1 MKIPSFAL
9 AAAIALLPL
18 LSSLPVQ
25 AHHSFGGTYDV
36 SKQITIKGKM
46 VQVTLRAPH
55 SFLYVE
61 VEATDGSTKQ
71 WVIEG
76 ATAAQFARQG
86 VDKDAFKIGDPVEVV
101 ANPSRSPNSTHAR
114 LIKITRTTDGKSWG
128 SKTGETFD

>member
-1 MKIPSFAL
+1 MTRPSFAL
-9 AAAIALLPL
+9 VVAAAL
-18 LSSLPVQ
+18 LSSVPIH

-36 SKQITIKGKM
+36 SRLITIKGKM

-61 VEATDGSTKQ
+61 VEDTDGSTRQ

-86 VDKDAFKIGDPVEVV
+86 IEKDAFKIGDPVEVV
-101 ANPSRSPNSTHAR
+101 ANPSRSPNSTLA
-114 LIKITRTTDGKSWG
+114 
-128 SKTGETFD
+128 

>member
-1 MKIPSFAL
+1 MKS
-9 AAAIALLPL
+9 
-18 LSSLPVQ
+18 SSLTIAVMVILLAGVPLR

-36 SKQITIKGKM
+36 SRTIMVKGTM

-61 VEATDGSTKQ
+61 VAEADGSTKQ

-86 VDKDAFKIGDPVEVV
+86 IDKDAFKIGDPVEVV
-101 ANPSRSPNSTHAR
+101 VNPSRSPNSTHGR

-128 SKTGETFD
+128 SKADETVN

>member
-1 MKIPSFAL
+1 MKRRSFAL
-9 AAAIALLPL
+9 VAAVAL
-18 LSSLPVQ
+18 LSSVPIH

-36 SKQITIKGKM
+36 SRVITIKGKM

-55 SFLYVE
+55 SFLYVG
-61 VEATDGSTKQ
+61 VEDTDGSTKQ

-86 VDKDAFKIGDPVEVV
+86 LDKDAFKIGDPVEVV

-128 SKTGETFD
+128 SKTGETVV

>member
-1 MKIPSFAL
+1 MKRAPVAL
-9 AAAIALLPL
+9 VVAALV
-18 LSSLPVQ
+18 LSSVPIH

-36 SKQITIKGKM
+36 SKVITIKGKM

-61 VEATDGSTKQ
+61 TGDADGSTKQ

-86 VDKDAFKIGDPVEVV
+86 IDSDAFKIGDPVEVV

-128 SKTGETFD
+128 SRTGETVN

>member
-1 MKIPSFAL
+1 MKRRSFAL
-9 AAAIALLPL
+9 VAAVAL
-18 LSSLPVQ
+18 LSSVPIH

-36 SKQITIKGKM
+36 SRLITIKGKM

-61 VEATDGSTKQ
+61 VEDADGATKQ

-86 VDKDAFKIGDPVEVV
+86 IDKDAFKIGDPVEVV

-128 SKTGETFD
+128 SKTGEAVD

>member
-1 MKIPSFAL
+1 MKVSYL
-9 AAAIALLPL
+9 AVVLMLSGGPL
-18 LSSLPVQ
+18 S

-36 SKQITIKGKM
+36 SKTITVTGKM

-61 VEATDGSTKQ
+61 VADADGTTKQ

-86 VDKDAFKIGDPVEVV
+86 FDHDAFKVGDPVEVV
-101 ANPSRSPNSTHAR
+101 CNPSRSPNSTHGR
-114 LIKITRTTDGKSWG
+114 LIKITRTTDGKTWG
-128 SKTGETFD
+128 SKVGETVN

>member
-18 LSSLPVQ
+18 LSNLPVQ

-61 VEATDGSTKQ
+61 VEDPDGSAKQ
-71 WVIEG
+71 WVLEG

-114 LIKITRTTDGKSWG
+114 LIKITRTTDGKSLG
-128 SKTGETFD
+128 SKTGETVD

>member
-1 MKIPSFAL
+1 MRSRFAL
-9 AAAIALLPL
+9 AIAAAM

-61 VEATDGSTKQ
+61 VEDADGSTKQ

-101 ANPSRSPNSTHAR
+101 GNPSRSPNSTHAR

-128 SKTGETFD
+128 SRTGENVN

>member
-1 MKIPSFAL
+1 MRRRSFAL
-9 AAAIALLPL
+9 VAAVAL
-18 LSSLPVQ
+18 LSSVPIH

-36 SKQITIKGKM
+36 AKQITIKGKM

-61 VEATDGSTKQ
+61 VEDAGGSTKQ

-86 VDKDAFKIGDPVEVV
+86 IDKDAFKIGDPVEVV

-128 SKTGETFD
+128 SKTGESVD

>member
-1 MKIPSFAL
+1 MKSLFVII
-9 AAAIALLPL
+9 AAAVITLGAVPL
-18 LSSLPVQ
+18 D

-36 SKQITIKGKM
+36 SKTMTIKGKM

-61 VEATDGSTKQ
+61 VADPDGTTKQ

-86 VDKDAFKIGDPVEVV
+86 IDKDAFKIGDPVEVV
-101 ANPSRSPNSTHAR
+101 VNPSRSPNSTHGR
-114 LIKITRTTDGKSWG
+114 LIQITRTTDGKSWG
-128 SKTGETFD
+128 SKAGETVN

>member
-1 MKIPSFAL
+1 MKRPPFAL
-9 AAAIALLPL
+9 VVAAAL
-18 LSSLPVQ
+18 LSSVTIH

-36 SKQITIKGKM
+36 SRVITIKGTM

-61 VEATDGSTKQ
+61 IEDTDGSTKQ
-71 WVIEG
+71 WIVEG

-86 VDKDAFKIGDPVEVV
+86 IDKDAFKIGDPVEVV

-128 SKTGETFD
+128 GRTGETVN

>member
-1 MKIPSFAL
+1 MKRASFAL
-9 AAAIALLPL
+9 VVAAAL
-18 LSSLPVQ
+18 LSSVPIH

-36 SKQITIKGKM
+36 SKTITIKGKM

-61 VEATDGSTKQ
+61 VEDADGSTKQ

-86 VDKDAFKIGDPVEVV
+86 IDKDAFKIGDPVEVV
-101 ANPSRSPNSTHAR
+101 GNKSVDEHISLDGRIQRAHDVPLFSST
-114 LIKITRTTDGKSWG
+114 
-128 SKTGETFD
+128 

>member
-1 MKIPSFAL
+1 MKVPCFAL
-9 AAAIALLPL
+9 ACGLTFILGAPL
-18 LSSLPVQ
+18 S

-36 SKQITIKGKM
+36 SRTITITGKM

-61 VEATDGSTKQ
+61 VQDADGMTRQ

-86 VDKDAFKIGDPVEVV
+86 IDKDAFKIGDPVEVV
-101 ANPSRSPNSTHAR
+101 GNPSRSPNSTHAR

-128 SKTGETFD
+128 SKTGETVN

>member
-1 MKIPSFAL
+1 MRRAFFAL
-9 AAAIALLPL
+9 AVAAVI

-36 SKQITIKGKM
+36 GREITIKGKI
-46 VQVTLRAPH
+46 VQVLLRSPH
-55 SFLYVE
+55 SFLH
-61 VEATDGSTKQ
+61 VEAEDANGSVLR

-76 ATAAQFARQG
+76 AGATQFAQQG

-101 ANPSRSPNSTHAR
+101 GNPSRSPNSTRAR

-128 SKTGETFD
+128 TRTGETVG

>member
-1 MKIPSFAL
+1 MKAPSFAP
-9 AAAIALLPL
+9 AVFALVAM
-18 LSSLPVQ
+18 LSGIPVA

-36 SKQITIKGKM
+36 SRLVTIKGKM

-61 VEATDGSTKQ
+61 VEDADGSTKQ

-86 VDKDAFKIGDPVEVV
+86 IDKDAFKIGDPVEVV

-128 SKTGETFD
+128 SKTDEKVD

>member
-9 AAAIALLPL
+9 AAAIAM

-36 SKQITIKGKM
+36 SRQITIKGKM

-61 VEATDGSTKQ
+61 VEDTSGSTKQ

-86 VDKDAFKIGDPVEVV
+86 MDKDAFKVGDPVEVV

-128 SKTGETFD
+128 SKTGETVD

>member
-1 MKIPSFAL
+1 MRRRFFAL
-9 AAAIALLPL
+9 AVLVSAL
-18 LSSLPVQ
+18 SGLPVY

-36 SKQITIKGKM
+36 SRQITIKGKM

-61 VEATDGSTKQ
+61 VADTDGSTKQ

-86 VDKDAFKIGDPVEVV
+86 IDKDAFKIGDPVEVV

-128 SKTGETFD
+128 SKTGETVD

>member
-1 MKIPSFAL
+1 MKRAPVAL
-9 AAAIALLPL
+9 VVAAVL
-18 LSSLPVQ
+18 LSSVPIH

-36 SKQITIKGKM
+36 SKLITIKGKM

-61 VEATDGSTKQ
+61 VEDADGSTKQ

-86 VDKDAFKIGDPVEVV
+86 IESDAFKIGDPVEVV

-128 SKTGETFD
+128 SRTGETVN

>member
-1 MKIPSFAL
+1 MKSVSVACAL
-9 AAAIALLPL
+9 VAATLWSVPIH
-18 LSSLPVQ
+18 

-36 SKQITIKGKM
+36 SKTITIKGKM

-61 VEATDGSTKQ
+61 VPDSDGTTKQ

-86 VDKDAFKIGDPVEVV
+86 IDKDAFKIGDPVEVV
-101 ANPSRSPNSTHAR
+101 VNPSRSPNSTHGR
-114 LIKITRTTDGKSWG
+114 LIQITRTTDGKSWG
-128 SKTGETFD
+128 SKAGETVN

>member
-1 MKIPSFAL
+1 MRPSRSLWPLRCCRACRFAQL
-9 AAAIALLPL
+9 VGAR
-18 LSSLPVQ
+18 
-25 AHHSFGGTYDV
+25 
-36 SKQITIKGKM
+36 K
-46 VQVTLRAPH
+46 VTLRAPH

-61 VEATDGSTKQ
+61 VEDADGSTKQ

-86 VDKDAFKIGDPVEVV
+86 IDKDAFKIGDPVEVV

-128 SKTGETFD
+128 SKTGESVD

>member
-1 MKIPSFAL
+1 MRSRLAL
-9 AAAIALLPL
+9 AIAAAM

-61 VEATDGSTKQ
+61 VEDADGSTKQ

-101 ANPSRSPNSTHAR
+101 GNPSRSPNSTHAR

-128 SKTGETFD
+128 SRTGENVN

>member
-1 MKIPSFAL
+1 MKRAPVAL
-9 AAAIALLPL
+9 VVAAVL
-18 LSSLPVQ
+18 LSSVPIH

-36 SKQITIKGKM
+36 SKLITIKGKM

-61 VEATDGSTKQ
+61 TEDADGSTKQ

-86 VDKDAFKIGDPVEVV
+86 IDRDAFKIGDPVEVV

-128 SKTGETFD
+128 TGAGETVN